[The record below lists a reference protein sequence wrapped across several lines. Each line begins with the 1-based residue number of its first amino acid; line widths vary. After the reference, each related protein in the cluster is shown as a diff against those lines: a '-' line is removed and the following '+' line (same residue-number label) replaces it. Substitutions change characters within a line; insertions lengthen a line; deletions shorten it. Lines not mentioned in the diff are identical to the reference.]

1 MITLFCFVLLNFL
14 PSFILSWECDL
25 HPLSPSSTK
34 MDLISLSSTDSLAL
48 CNDGTAGGYYF
59 SPSPTSKNIFLIHL
73 PGGAQCYDEESCQKR
88 WIESGSYQ
96 MSSLG
101 YIYFKK

>member
-1 MITLFCFVLLNFL
+1 MTTLFYFIFLLFL
-14 PSFILSWECDL
+14 PSFLLSWACDL
-25 HPLSPSSTK
+25 EPLSPSSTK
-34 MDLISLSSTDSLAL
+34 MHLISLSSADPFAV

-101 YIYFKK
+101 